1 MLSTKIAKAMNDQ
14 VKHEFYSAYLY
25 LAMSAH
31 FENAN
36 LTGFAH
42 WMRLQSQEEM
52 EHALKF
58 YDYIHDR
65 GGSVTLQAI
74 DQPPA
79 EFGSPLQAFEQVL
92 AHEQKVTSLINHIYS
107 LADDEKD
114 YASMVFL
121 NWFVEEQVE
130 EEKSASEIVETLKQI
145 GDKGNAIYHLD
156 HRLSKRGEE

>member
-31 FENAN
+31 FGNAN